1 MPPKNVRRRAARW
14 VRRALATALFAT
26 CSAAAIAHAE
36 PTAAEK
42 ETARGLVDEGDKRV
56 ESGDLEGALKAY
68 RAAHAIMGV
77 PTTGLEVAKTLA
89 KLGRLTEAREL
100 AIGIAS
106 AKAQPGEPRVFV
118 DARNEA
124 DKLAERLEPRI
135 PSLVIEVKGTPDG
148 ANLVVRVDKVR
159 LPSEALGLPR
169 RVDPGK
175 HVVSAEAAGVSPARA
190 EITVD
195 EGEKKPIT
203 LTLGAQADGTSDAP
217 RISPSAASDS
227 GGVPPLAIVGFVG
240 GGVGFVVGS
249 LAGIGSLAKA
259 SSAKLGCRGNVCPLR
274 NQADADASTTLANV
288 SDVGFAFAL
297 VGAGVGIYALV
308 TQKPAAP
315 PSAKA
320 SFVPFV
326 TPFGAGALV
335 RF

>member
-1 MPPKNVRRRAARW
+1 MPPKTVRRRAARW
-14 VRRALATALFAT
+14 IRRALATAIFAA

-56 ESGDLEGALKAY
+56 EAGDLDGALKAY

-89 KLGRLTEAREL
+89 KLGRLTEAREVAL
-100 AIGIAS
+100 GIAT
-106 AKAQPGEPRVFV
+106 AMAQAGEPRVFSE
-118 DARNEA
+118 ARAEA
-124 DKLAERLEPRI
+124 DKLAERLGPRI
-135 PSLVIEVKGTPDG
+135 PSLVIEVKGVPDG
-148 ANLVVRVDKVR
+148 AEVTVRVDKAR

-190 EITVD
+190 EITVE

-203 LTLGAQADGTSDAP
+203 LTLGARGDVTNDAP
-217 RISPSAASDS
+217 KIAPPASDS
-227 GGVPPLAIVGFVG
+227 GGVPTLALVGFVG

-249 LAGIGSLAKA
+249 FAGIGSLAKA
-259 SSAKLGCRGNVCPLR
+259 SSAKLGCHGNVCPLH

-288 SDVGFAFAL
+288 SDVGFAVAI
-297 VGAGVGIYALV
+297 VGAGVGISALD
-308 TQKPAAP
+308 TQTPSAP

-326 TPFGAGALV
+326 TPFGAGALF
-335 RF
+335 RL

>member
-1 MPPKNVRRRAARW
+1 
-14 VRRALATALFAT
+14 
-26 CSAAAIAHAE
+26 
-36 PTAAEK
+36 
-42 ETARGLVDEGDKRV
+42 
-56 ESGDLEGALKAY
+56 
-68 RAAHAIMGV
+68 MGV
-77 PTTGLEVAKTLA
+77 PTTGLEVAKTLV
-89 KLGRLTEAREL
+89 KLGRLTEAREV

-106 AKAQPGEPRVFV
+106 AKASAGEPRVFI
-118 DARNEA
+118 DARAEA

-135 PSLVIEVKGTPDG
+135 PSLVIEVKGVPEG
-148 ANLVVRVDKVR
+148 ADVVVRVDKVR

-175 HVVSAEAAGVSPARA
+175 HVVTAEAAGASPARA
-190 EITVD
+190 EISVE
-195 EGEKKPIT
+195 EGEKKPIA
-203 LTLGAQADGTSDAP
+203 LTLGGPGDDAKQP
-217 RISPSAASDS
+217 PKIPSSPDES

-249 LAGIGSLAKA
+249 LTGIGSLAKA
-259 SSAKLGCRGNVCPLR
+259 SSAKLGCHGNVCPLK
-274 NQADADASTTLANV
+274 NKSDADASTTFANV
-288 SDVGFAFAL
+288 SNVGFAFAL

-315 PSAKA
+315 PSAKT